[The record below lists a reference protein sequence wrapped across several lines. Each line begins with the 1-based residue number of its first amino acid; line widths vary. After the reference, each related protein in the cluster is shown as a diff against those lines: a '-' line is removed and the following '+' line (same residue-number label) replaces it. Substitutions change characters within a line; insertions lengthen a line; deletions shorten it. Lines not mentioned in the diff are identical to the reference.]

1 MGVMSE
7 SEMTGRNWTVH
18 TEDGTARVILSE
30 SETASASL
38 ATGQIAGFG
47 VVIHMLDADA
57 PIPEEVAKLAR
68 VLIVEVRPNDEAS
81 LRRLLQLRTDYP
93 QTKTIA
99 AVRDA
104 SVPIARALLRS
115 GVSDI
120 IALPLTRED
129 LTSVLTQARDELDKL
144 GQRAAGIGKII
155 SFVGSVGGVGATT
168 LATQA
173 AALQA
178 SRDADAGRE
187 TCLIDLDL
195 QFGNAASYL
204 GLSATL
210 TIADLIEAGSRVDQ
224 AMIRAAV
231 VKTEGGLN
239 VLAAPADIAPLEA
252 ASTDQIFNLV
262 DLATREFGTVMLE
275 LPGTWTNWS
284 LSLVGR
290 SDVIVL
296 VIELT
301 VASLRQARRQL
312 ALLANQGLGDVPI
325 LVVANRVQ
333 KRLFRSINLGDA
345 ENALNHPVAFGIAN
359 DFPLISTALDQG
371 VVIGEIKPKSKVSR
385 DILAL
390 LDGCDEMMGRT
401 R

>member
-7 SEMTGRNWTVH
+7 ADTAGRNWAIH
-18 TEDGTARVILSE
+18 TEDGSARIILSE
-30 SETASASL
+30 DEAESASL
-38 ATGQIAGFG
+38 ATSQVAGFG
-47 VVIHMLDADA
+47 VVIHLLDAGA
-57 PIPEEVAKLAR
+57 PIPEEVARLAR
-68 VLIVEVRPNDEAS
+68 VLIVEVRPNDDTS
-81 LRRLLQLRTDYP
+81 LRRLLRLRADCP

-129 LTSVLTQARDELDKL
+129 LVSALSQIRDEFDKS
-144 GQRAAGIGKII
+144 GQRAAGVGKVI
-155 SFVGSVGGVGATT
+155 SFVRSVGGVGATT

-178 SRDADAGRE
+178 DRDSAAGRE

-195 QFGNAASYL
+195 QFGNVATYL
-204 GLSATL
+204 GISPTL

-231 VKTEGGLN
+231 VKTKGGLN
-239 VLAAPADIAPLEA
+239 VLAAPPDIAPLEA
-252 ASTDQIFNLV
+252 ASTDQIFHLV
-262 DLATREFGTVMLE
+262 DLATRAFDTVMLD

-290 SDVIVL
+290 SDVVVL

-312 ALLANQGLGDVPI
+312 ALIANQGLGDVPI
-325 LVVANRVQ
+325 VVVANRLQ

-345 ENALNHPVAFGIAN
+345 ESALNHPVAFGVTN
-359 DFPLISTALDQG
+359 DSPLISTALDQG
-371 VVIGEIKPKSKVSR
+371 IVIGEIKAGSKVSK

-390 LDGCDEMMGRT
+390 LDGCEELMDRT
-401 R
+401 A